1 MAAASLTNRQIFR
14 KKAGEWQLGEAHLNV
29 MSAEVVPMRY
39 MVLLMYV
46 ALLPFTY
53 AATDPDDAAALGAL
67 YSSLNSPGQL
77 ASWVASG
84 GDPCSQSWLGVKCSG
99 NSVTELSISNL
110 GLSGELGYQLSQLTS
125 LSLLDVSNNVISGS
139 IPYQLPPNLVT
150 LNLGDNHFVNG
161 LPYSISNMTSL
172 QYLNTSHNQLYGS
185 LTDMFSKLVN
195 LETMDLSFN
204 SISGSLPNSF
214 ADLTSLTAL
223 FIQNNQFSGDLNVIA
238 DLSFDSLNIE
248 NNQFTGWIPSDF
260 KSIPNF
266 KSNGN
271 AFSSSPAP
279 PPPPF
284 TPPPPSPTSTNEN
297 KPKTPSTS
305 GNSSSGGSSVLTSGA
320 IAGIVIACILGVIVV
335 VLIVIYFRWKPKDV
349 VDEEKQH
356 VAAAVAPPPPPPK
369 VVKESLEQ
377 RPLSSPSDSASLKPP
392 PLAVAVGEKPAAKKT
407 PTKRVKS
414 PIAASAFSVADLQVA
429 TNSFNQEN
437 LVGEGALGRVYKAEL
452 ADGKLLAVKKID
464 ITSSSSIQK
473 DEDFMEV
480 VSNISRLRHGNIAEL
495 VGYCTEHGQRL
506 LVYEFFGKGTLSE
519 FLHVSDEAAKQE
531 LTWNV
536 RVKIALGTARAL
548 EYLHE
553 VCQPSV
559 VHKNFKSAN
568 ILLDEELNPHLSDCG
583 ISAFSP
589 NPERQ
594 VSTQMMG
601 SFGYSAPEYAM
612 SGIYTWKSDVYSF
625 GVVMLELLTGRKPL
639 DSERPRTEQSL
650 VRWATP
656 QLHDIDALAKMV
668 DPALKGMYPAK
679 SLSRFADIIA
689 QCVQPEPEFRPP
701 MSEVVQSLV
710 RLMQRATLNKRRS
723 GEEQRSSDTHDPT
736 DGSL

>member
-1 MAAASLTNRQIFR
+1 MLLVF
-14 KKAGEWQLGEAHLNV
+14 
-29 MSAEVVPMRY
+29 VVLSPF
-39 MVLLMYV
+39 
-46 ALLPFTY
+46 AL
-53 AATDPDDAAALGAL
+53 AVTDPDDASALGIL
-67 YSSLNSPGQL
+67 YSSLNSPSQL
-77 ASWVASG
+77 TSWTSTN
-84 GDPCSQSWLGVKCSG
+84 GDPCGQSWLGVKCSG
-99 NSVTELSISNL
+99 SAVTELSIGNL
-110 GLSGELGYQLSQLTS
+110 GLSGALGYKLAQLTS
-125 LSLLDVSNNVISGS
+125 LTVFDVSNNVISGS
-139 IPYQLPPNLVT
+139 IPYQMPPNLVT
-150 LNLGDNHFVNG
+150 LNFGNNHFADN
-161 LPYSISNMTSL
+161 LPYSVSNMTKL
-172 QYLNTSHNQLYGS
+172 RYLNASHNQLSGS
-185 LTDMFSKLVN
+185 LTDMFSNLVN
-195 LETMDLSFN
+195 LETFDVSFN
-204 SISGSLPNSF
+204 SISGSLPKTF
-214 ADLTSLTAL
+214 VDLTALTSL
-223 FIQNNQFSGDLNVIA
+223 FIQNNQFTGDLNVIA
-238 DLSFDSLNIE
+238 DLKFDNLEVE
-248 NNQFTGWIPSDF
+248 NNQFTGWVPASF
-260 KSIPNF
+260 NSIPNF
-266 KSNGN
+266 KSGGN
-271 AFSSSPAP
+271 SFSSSPAP

-284 TPPPPSPTSTNEN
+284 TPPPPVPSSSNN
-297 KPKTPSTS
+297 SGKKPKSASPSST
-305 GNSSSGGSSVLTSGA
+305 SSSGSSVITGGA

-335 VLIVIYFRWKPKDV
+335 VLIVMYFRWKPREDV
-349 VDEEKQH
+349 RDEEKQQFA
-356 VAAAVAPPPPPPK
+356 AAAVAAPLTASK
-369 VVKESLEQ
+369 VVKELPEQ
-377 RPLSSPSDSASLKPP
+377 KTMSSPTDGASLKPP
-392 PLAVAVGEKPAAKKT
+392 PLAPAPEKPSGKK
-407 PTKRVKS
+407 PSNKRAKS
-414 PIAASAFSVADLQVA
+414 PIAASAYSVADLQVA
-429 TNSFNQEN
+429 TNSFSQEN

-452 ADGKLLAVKKID
+452 PDGKLLAVKKID
-464 ITSSSSIQK
+464 VTSSSSVQK
-473 DEDFMEV
+473 DEDFMEI
-480 VSNISRLRHGNIAEL
+480 VSNISRLRHGNVAEL

-506 LVYEFFGKGTLSE
+506 LVYEYFGKGTLSDI
-519 FLHVSDEAAKQE
+519 LHVSDETAKQE

-568 ILLDEELNPHLSDCG
+568 VLLDDELNPHLSDCG
-583 ISAFSP
+583 IAAFSP

-639 DSERPRTEQSL
+639 DSSRPRTEQSL

-689 QCVQPEPEFRPP
+689 LCVQPEPEFRPP

>member
-1 MAAASLTNRQIFR
+1 MAAARFKCR
-14 KKAGEWQLGEAHLNV
+14 RRFWKAGGEWQSGQVDLSA
-29 MSAEVVPMRY
+29 MSIDIATKNY
-39 MVLLMYV
+39 MVLLTV
-46 ALLPFTY
+46 VSLLPFLH
-53 AATDPDDAAALGAL
+53 AATDPDDAAALRTL

-77 ASWVASG
+77 TSWVASD
-84 GDPCSQSWLGVKCSG
+84 GDPCGQSWLGVKCKGS
-99 NSVTELSISNL
+99 SVTELSISNL

-150 LNLGDNHFVNG
+150 LNLGNNHFVNG

-172 QYLNTSHNQLYGS
+172 TYLNASHNQLSGS
-185 LTDMFSKLVN
+185 LTDMFSKLVS

-204 SISGSLPNSF
+204 SISGALPNSF

-223 FIQNNQFSGDLNVIA
+223 FIQNNQFTGDLNVIA
-238 DLSFDSLNIE
+238 DLSFDSLVIE
-248 NNQFTGWIPSDF
+248 NNQFTGWIPAGF

-266 KSNGN
+266 KSAGN

-284 TPPPPSPTSTNEN
+284 APPPPSPSSTTDP
-297 KPKTPSTS
+297 KPKTPSSS
-305 GNSSSGGSSVLTSGA
+305 GNSSSGSSVLTGGA
-320 IAGIVIACILGVIVV
+320 IAGIVIACILGVIVL
-335 VLIVIYFRWKPKDV
+335 VLIVIYFRWKPRDAL
-349 VDEEKQH
+349 DEEKQQ
-356 VAAAVAPPPPPPK
+356 VAAAATPPPPPPK
-369 VVKESLEQ
+369 VGKESSEQ
-377 RPLSSPSDSASLKPP
+377 RPLSSPTDGASLKPP
-392 PLAVAVGEKPAAKKT
+392 LLAVAAGEKPSGKKI
-407 PTKRVKS
+407 PTKRAKS

-429 TNSFNQEN
+429 TNSFSQEN

-452 ADGKLLAVKKID
+452 PDGKLLAVKKID

-473 DEDFMEV
+473 DEDFMEI

-506 LVYEFFGKGTLSE
+506 LVYEFFGKGTLSDL
-519 FLHVSDEAAKQE
+519 LHVSDELAKQE
-531 LTWNV
+531 LSWNV

-583 ISAFSP
+583 IAAFSP

-639 DSERPRTEQSL
+639 DSERSRTEQSL

-656 QLHDIDALAKMV
+656 QLHDIDALSKMV

-723 GEEQRSSDTHDPT
+723 GEEHRSSDPHDPT
-736 DGSL
+736 DSLL